1 LARPYL
7 EKPITKKGRVA
18 QGVGLEFKPHTAKK
32 KNVAELLQRASK
44 EGRKGLC
51 KPFILGEAG

>member
-32 KNVAELLQRASK
+32 KKCGRVASQGKQGRK
-44 EGRKGLC
+44 EG
-51 KPFILGEAG
+51 IM

>member
-1 LARPYL
+1 
-7 EKPITKKGRVA
+7 VA

>member
-32 KNVAELLQRASK
+32 KMWQSCFRGQARK
-44 EGRKGLC
+44 EGRDYVNHSY
-51 KPFILGEAG
+51 